1 MFLNLRKKSKCL
13 LKTAC
18 LIMIPSTVT
27 VTLLVIGHVLYLYY
41 LDNKRER
48 PYTRQQWV
56 TTISNIFLNDNRS
69 LRWDMMQR
77 DSLTFEQFQVVASVP
92 SLPISFRSLR
102 LIARGPT
109 ITFAV
114 ILIIALPALLIWVPA
129 ALVVEYRPY
138 KSTTNLPVSQY
149 DFNFR
154 GENDNSF
161 RGIVTNSLCQVEF
174 HDGCKWAVDE
184 VKGLV
189 ETVLLEGRHINFP
202 SPCGGR
208 DCYFRVTMPG
218 PAFKCQDNVSSDVV
232 GVALDRYG
240 NVSKTTLTSAD
251 FDPERV
257 NYVAVLN
264 KEDGSKNSTLKL
276 DMEWV
281 EEFSTYNAQQ
291 LQSLSCRAWFANYTF
306 DISFQNGTQKVH
318 TNATE
323 MLEPIRASVPGAL
336 SFAQS
341 DNGSSFADGFVLK
354 SGVTLGWAYRANNIY
369 ALLDALVSAMG
380 GAVSSYGTERAC
392 VINTR
397 VLQSALAK
405 YTPTPYSPAW
415 TPSYPRT
422 AHLNISGPILEDL
435 LKNITLSLLSRNN
448 SFMDIPVATINPAA
462 TYSLDQPLRLIP
474 YGFLILVLSGMFAL
488 GFCASRRN
496 GVLPT
501 SAPLLVF
508 LRLAVVDQRVVERL
522 RAAPIGAG
530 EEAIRD
536 LEECQVTLIRPGA
549 NATQQE
555 VPGLRLIDTDV

>member
-1 MFLNLRKKSKCL
+1 MFLNLRKKFKCL
-13 LKTAC
+13 LKIVC
-18 LIMIPSTVT
+18 LIIIPSTVT
-27 VTLLVIGHVLYLYY
+27 VALLAIGHVLYLYY
-41 LDNKRER
+41 LDNKREG

-56 TTISNIFLNDNRS
+56 TTISSIFLFAIRGLTVLCLGMIIGV
-69 LRWDMMQR
+69 LRWDMMQK
-77 DSLTFEQFQVVASVP
+77 DSLTFEQFQVVASLP
-92 SLPISFRSLR
+92 SLPVSFHSLR

-114 ILIIALPALLIWVPA
+114 VLIIALPALLIWVPA

-154 GENDNSF
+154 GENDTSF
-161 RGIVTNSLCQVEF
+161 RGIVTNSLCQIEF

-291 LQSLSCRAWFANYTF
+291 LQSLSCSAWFANYTF

-380 GAVSSYGTERAC
+380 GAVSSYGM
-392 VINTR
+392 
-397 VLQSALAK
+397 
-405 YTPTPYSPAW
+405 Y
-415 TPSYPRT
+415 
-422 AHLNISGPILEDL
+422 
-435 LKNITLSLLSRNN
+435 
-448 SFMDIPVATINPAA
+448 
-462 TYSLDQPLRLIP
+462 
-474 YGFLILVLSGMFAL
+474 
-488 GFCASRRN
+488 
-496 GVLPT
+496 
-501 SAPLLVF
+501 
-508 LRLAVVDQRVVERL
+508 
-522 RAAPIGAG
+522 
-530 EEAIRD
+530 
-536 LEECQVTLIRPGA
+536 A
-549 NATQQE
+549 N
-555 VPGLRLIDTDV
+555 